1 MIINVSFIFRWGV
14 GLVFAVIFDVN
25 SNNTQ
30 NYLLDMTM
38 RNDKHSIQ
46 TSLFNFYNRTTKPV
60 PSFDY
65 INMKKQTMQS
75 SLKRLEQLSKNENIC
90 NKLLARQLYKR

>member
-1 MIINVSFIFRWGV
+1 
-14 GLVFAVIFDVN
+14 
-25 SNNTQ
+25 
-30 NYLLDMTM
+30 M

-60 PSFDY
+60 PCFDY
-65 INMKKQTMQS
+65 INIKKQTMQS
-75 SLKRLEQLSKNENIC
+75 SLKKLEQLSKNENIC